1 MKITLTD
8 WLKVLDAML
17 RYKRYEGYVDWGD
30 DKGLTFFDS
39 DPCINGV
46 HACYVTIDDVREY
59 MKED

>member
-1 MKITLTD
+1 MKITLND
-8 WLKVLDAML
+8 WLKVLDTML
-17 RYKRYEGYVDWGD
+17 RYKRYEGYVDWVDGN
-30 DKGLTFFDS
+30 GLTFFDS